1 LEQLIKDINIYLQ
14 NFGTNELIFFLIG
27 TIVFILAYFLKLK
40 ISSFFKN
47 LEYYQY
53 ISHAIG
59 ITILILLYYFY
70 GIGLQFGIKIFPL
83 LFQEI
88 TIFILIYEVIASVF
102 KFLHIENKKLFYII
116 MIFTFVNVVLAFIM
130 DIARE
135 FNSPIGKEFGLI
147 FLFKSLALIPISII
161 VYILSTTLIKYI
173 PDKLKFF
180 KIFLEKFHLLFNVL
194 VILIGF
200 LWITDIINP
209 SINHFILTIFLVVLI
224 LLYTFVLFYIDE
236 ISKEPKF
243 VEHFPNL
250 KHRLRVIFTLIFLIV
265 LYEIGEKGLEINI
278 SSILKSIYIV
288 KTDVLTISLYSIL
301 ESLILFTFLINTIL
315 ILRSIIRYWKF
326 KQTGEAVPTP
336 AEAIIYNFGI
346 LVTSIVALSVLG
358 ITWKV
363 LLPLIGALGIG
374 AGFGL
379 QSIINNYISGFILIF
394 NKKIEVG
401 DIVELPG
408 IAGKFTGTESDYVFG
423 MVMDI
428 SVINTVIQTIDG
440 IEVAIPN
447 SKFVSENIINYTYS
461 NNRVRMRIPFKVAF
475 DSDHQKVEEILLNVA
490 EQFTPIVQYSP
501 EKPQVWY
508 NRILDYYDEYVLLF
522 WINAYNWRRM
532 QRLKSDIYKRVWEE
546 FKKEGIKIP
555 VINVEVKGELEEI
568 QKILKK

>member
-1 LEQLIKDINIYLQ
+1 MEQLIKDINIYFQ
-14 NFGTNELIFFLIG
+14 NFGINEFIFFFIG
-27 TIVFILAYFLKLK
+27 ITIFILAYYLKKK
-40 ISSFFKN
+40 ISVLFKN
-47 LEYYQY
+47 VEYSEY
-53 ISHAIG
+53 ISHAVG
-59 ITILILLYYFY
+59 ISILIFLYYFY
-70 GIGLQFGIKIFPL
+70 GIGLEFDIKITPI
-83 LFQEI
+83 LFQNI
-88 TIFILIYEVIASVF
+88 TIFILIYEVLASVF
-102 KFLHIENKKLFYII
+102 KFLNIENKKLFYII
-116 MIFTFVNVVLAFIM
+116 LVFTLINVALAFIM
-130 DIARE
+130 DVARE
-135 FNSPIGKEFGLI
+135 FNSPVGKEFGLI

-161 VYILSTTLIKYI
+161 VYILSTALIKYI
-173 PDKLKFF
+173 PDKLRFF

-194 VILIGF
+194 VIIIGF

-209 SINHFILTIFLVVLI
+209 SINHFILTIVLVVIILI
-224 LLYTFVLFYIDE
+224 YTFSLFYIE
-236 ISKEPKF
+236 ELSKEKRF
-243 VEHFPNL
+243 AEHFPNL
-250 KHRLRVIFTLIFLIV
+250 KHRLRIILTLIFLLI
-265 LYEIGEKGLEINI
+265 LYDLLEKGLEINL
-278 SSILKSIYIV
+278 SQFMKEIYIV

-301 ESLILFTFLINTIL
+301 ESVILFTLLINSIL
-315 ILRSIIRYWKF
+315 ILRSVIRYWKF

-401 DIVELPG
+401 DVVEVPG
-408 IAGKFTGTESDYVFG
+408 MAGKFTGTESDFVFG

-461 NNRVRMRIPFKVAF
+461 NNRVRMRIPFKVSF
-475 DSDHQKVEEILLNVA
+475 DTDHKKVEEILLKVA
-490 EQFTPIVQYSP
+490 DEFTPIILVTP

-522 WINAYNWRRM
+522 WINAYNWRRI

-546 FKKEGIKIP
+546 FQKEGIKIP
-555 VINVEVKGELEEI
+555 VINVEVKGELEELQNI
-568 QKILKK
+568 MKK

>member
-1 LEQLIKDINIYLQ
+1 MEQLIRDINIYLQ
-14 NFGTNELIFFLIG
+14 NFGINELIFFLIG
-27 TIVFILAYFLKLK
+27 TLIFILAYYLKKK
-40 ISSFFKN
+40 ISILFKN
-47 LEYYQY
+47 VEYSEY

-59 ITILILLYYFY
+59 ISILILLYYFY
-70 GIGLQFGIKIFPL
+70 GIGLEFDIKITPI
-83 LFQEI
+83 LFQDI

-102 KFLHIENKKLFYII
+102 KFLNIENKKLFYII
-116 MIFTFVNVVLAFIM
+116 MVFTLINVGLAFIM
-130 DIARE
+130 DVARE

-161 VYILSTTLIKYI
+161 VYLLSTALIRYI
-173 PDKLKFF
+173 PEKLRFF
-180 KIFLEKFHLLFNVL
+180 KIFLEKFHLFFNVL

-209 SINHFILTIFLVVLI
+209 SINHFILTIVLIVLI
-224 LLYTFVLFYIDE
+224 LIYTFVLFYIEE
-236 ISKEPKF
+236 ISKERKF

-250 KHRLRVIFTLIFLIV
+250 KHRLKIILTLIFLWI
-265 LYEIGEKGLEINI
+265 LYDIFEKGLEINI
-278 SSILKSIYIV
+278 SNFLRKIYIV

-301 ESLILFTFLINTIL
+301 ESLILFTLLINLIL
-315 ILRSIIRYWKF
+315 ILRSVIRYWKF

-401 DIVELPG
+401 DVVEVPG
-408 IAGKFTGTESDYVFG
+408 MAGKFTGTESDFVFG

-475 DSDHQKVEEILLNVA
+475 DTDHKKVEEILLKVA
-490 EQFTPIVQYSP
+490 DEFTPVVLLSP

-508 NRILDYYDEYVLLF
+508 NRILDYYDEYILLF
-522 WINAYNWRRM
+522 WINAYNWRRI

-546 FKKEGIKIP
+546 FKKEGIQIP